1 MDPNRY
7 VLAVDVGTS
16 RTGAA
21 IARAGTDG
29 RVDASAFRLGRNGDH
44 APTVLFVGDGEVLV
58 GDAAERRGVAH
69 PERLIREFKRRLGDP
84 APFVAGGRLLAAEDL
99 YARVV
104 SWVTDQVTER
114 EGRPP
119 SAIAVTVPAAWGPHR
134 RELIDGAIRRD
145 GGPEVMILTE
155 PEAAALHY
163 DAIHPVA
170 AGSALAIYDFGGGT
184 FDAVVLRKDD
194 AGVVTMAGEPV
205 GLEHLGGSDF
215 DDAMLRHVV
224 AAAQLD
230 PREFTDADEATRMAL
245 ATLRQECVAAKEALS
260 FDTEAAIPVL
270 VGARQGSIRIVRDE
284 FEALI
289 ADDVALTFDAFD
301 TAIDRAGVAVDDLT
315 AILLTGGSSRIPLIA
330 QLLSERYDSPLAI
343 DTDPKA
349 VIALGAALHAA
360 TQVLAP
366 PVVETATDD
375 DDATIA
381 MAIAEPVPADAV
393 AAARRTRRRRIAIL
407 IGGGVATAASVAL
420 LSNFAAGPTLTKG
433 IAPVADSIAME
444 SGTLETTAD
453 PNATADAAQMPPPGA
468 PPSAA
473 APNVVA
479 PAAVGP
485 VANVPAPAPKASS
498 TAPTATHPAP
508 GPTSTAPDP
517 RPTRTHEPEPEPEPS
532 NTPTTPTP
540 TPTPEPP
547 PPPPP
552 PPPPEDPPATT
563 PALASTTPDS
573 AGPSAEDQAAVAA

>member
-21 IARAGTDG
+21 IARVGTDG

-134 RELIDGAIRRD
+134 RELIDEAIRRD
-145 GGPEVMILTE
+145 GGPEVVILTE

-170 AGSALAIYDFGGGT
+170 AGSALAVYDFGGGT

-270 VGARQGSIRIVRDE
+270 VGVRQGSVRIVRDE

-289 ADDVALTFDAFD
+289 ADDVVRTFDAFD
-301 TAIDRAGVAVDDLT
+301 TAIDRAGVTVDDLT

-349 VIALGAALHAA
+349 VIALGAAHHAA

-366 PVVETATDD
+366 PVVATAAGDD
-375 DDATIA
+375 ETIA
-381 MAIAEPVPADAV
+381 MAIAEPVSSDEMV
-393 AAARRTRRRRIAIL
+393 AARRTRRRRIAIL

-420 LSNFAAGPTLTKG
+420 FSTFAAGPTLTKG

-444 SGTLETTAD
+444 SGTLDQTAASQ
-453 PNATADAAQMPPPGA
+453 PVSPGQA
-468 PPSAA
+468 GPAAA
-473 APNVVA
+473 APAANAPAVVANPAPAQPA
-479 PAAVGP
+479 PAAGGGAFCTNCGTQNSPGAKFCGNCGNKMGP
-485 VANVPAPAPKASS
+485 
-498 TAPTATHPAP
+498 
-508 GPTSTAPDP
+508 
-517 RPTRTHEPEPEPEPS
+517 
-532 NTPTTPTP
+532 
-540 TPTPEPP
+540 
-547 PPPPP
+547 
-552 PPPPEDPPATT
+552 
-563 PALASTTPDS
+563 
-573 AGPSAEDQAAVAA
+573 